1 VSFTISTVGFT
12 RVQKKL
18 GLTMTTVLG
27 LMLVA
32 AVRRHAPRLRDAQCN
47 SARTQASC
55 WFPARGGRGGDNY
68 GDRGQGL

>member
-32 AVRRHAPRLRDAQCN
+32 AVRTHA
-47 SARTQASC
+47 ARA
-55 WFPARGGRGGDNY
+55 
-68 GDRGQGL
+68 